1 MSQQDELERHR
12 EIQMT
17 LDPQI
22 QEINIS
28 LREINETMKATAA
41 GTVTL
46 LRDRMKCSL
55 EYCKRQGFK
64 TSADWSNWKEL
75 YNSYKELGG
84 NHFKEYVNSWHE
96 EMSNL
101 PTHDKDK
108 KE

>member
-17 LDPQI
+17 LDPKI
-22 QEINIS
+22 QEINEN
-28 LREINETMKATAA
+28 LKAINNTMKATAA

-55 EYCKRQGFK
+55 EFCKRQGFK
-64 TSADWSNWKEL
+64 TSTDWSNWKEL
-75 YNSYKELGG
+75 YNSYKGLGG
-84 NHFKEYVNSWHE
+84 NHFKEYVNSWYE
-96 EMSNL
+96 EMESL
-101 PTHDKDK
+101 PVHDKDK